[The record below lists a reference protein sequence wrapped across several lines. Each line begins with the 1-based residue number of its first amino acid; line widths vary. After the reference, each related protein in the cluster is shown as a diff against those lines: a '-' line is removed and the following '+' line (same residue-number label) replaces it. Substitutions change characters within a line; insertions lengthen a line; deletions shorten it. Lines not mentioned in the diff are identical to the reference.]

1 VTPVPDT
8 DEVVEM
14 LRRAEERL
22 REIAY
27 ERLRAAAEDGDADA
41 EADERRVLQAR
52 RAVERALRVL
62 GAEPEG

>member
-1 VTPVPDT
+1 MTPGPDT

-27 ERLRAAAEDGDADA
+27 ERLRAAAEDGDAEA

-52 RAVERALRVL
+52 RAVERALRAL
-62 GAEPEG
+62 GAEPED

>member
-1 VTPVPDT
+1 MTSVPDT

-27 ERLRAAAEDGDADA
+27 ERLQAAAEDGDAEA

-52 RAVERALRVL
+52 RAVERALRAL